1 MKGRV
6 CYHMRPF
13 FGVVLPR
20 ISALA
25 DMQRAFEDFAQMAH
39 QSLPKHKIKFLLL
52 EGVHPSAIETLKRA
66 GYTNIESHPKAL
78 PEEELKVAIAHA
90 HFVGIRSRTLLTAE
104 VLEAAQR
111 LVAIGCF
118 CIGTNQVDLQAA
130 TEKGIVVFNAPFSN
144 TRSVAELVLAEAI
157 LLLRGIAEKNAAAH
171 RGQWLKSAANAFE
184 IRGKR
189 LGIIGYGNIG
199 MQLGVLAESLGM
211 HVQFYDV
218 TNKLPLGNARQ
229 LGSQDELL
237 TNSDV
242 VSLHVPENTSTKNMI
257 GAREL
262 AKMQPGSILIN
273 ASRGSVVD
281 IDALADALAKKTLGG
296 AGIDVFP
303 VEPRS
308 NDDEFVSPLRQ
319 FDNTFLTP
327 HIGGS
332 TMEAQ
337 ENIGSEVAEKLAR
350 YSDNGTSISSVNF
363 PEVAL
368 PEHSGSHRLLHIHRN
383 VPGVMGAINSVFSDN
398 HINISAQYL
407 QTNETVGYV
416 VIDIDAEYSDL
427 ALEKLGAVEG
437 TLRTRVL
444 F

>member
-1 MKGRV
+1 M
-6 CYHMRPF
+6 
-13 FGVVLPR
+13 
-20 ISALA
+20 
-25 DMQRAFEDFAQMAH
+25 AQ

-66 GYTNIESHPKAL
+66 GYTNIETHPKAL
-78 PEEELKVAIAHA
+78 PEEDLKTAISDA
-90 HFVGIRSRTLLTAE
+90 HFVGIRSRTMLTRE
-104 VLEAAQR
+104 VLDAAKK
-111 LVAIGCF
+111 LVAVGCF

-130 TEKGIVVFNAPFSN
+130 TEKGLVVFNAPFSN
-144 TRSVAELVLAEAI
+144 TRSVAELVIAEAI
-157 LLLRGIAEKNAAAH
+157 LLLRGVAEKNAAAH
-171 RGQWLKSAANAFE
+171 RGVWLKSAANAFE
-184 IRGKR
+184 IRGKK

-211 HVQFYDV
+211 KVSFYDV
-218 TNKLPLGNARQ
+218 NNKLPLGNAIQ
-229 LGSQDELL
+229 VPTMEALL
-237 TNSDV
+237 SESDV
-242 VSLHVPENTSTKNMI
+242 VSLHVPDNASTK
-257 GAREL
+257 EL
-262 AKMQPGSILIN
+262 IAAEQLALMQSGSILIN

-281 IDALADALAKKTLGG
+281 IDALAVALENNALGG

-350 YSDNGTSISSVNF
+350 YSDNGTSTSSVNF

-368 PEHSGSHRLLHIHRN
+368 PEHAGSHRLLHIHRN

-427 ALEKLGAVEG
+427 ALEKLAAVDG